1 MPPGR
6 IEGPSAWYG
15 PDMAKSPD
23 LANSEEW
30 LYRLTGDEIAE
41 LDQALEHTRARGLD
55 IIGITREDFPL
66 PRLGPVL
73 DDIHRELLHG
83 RGFVLLRGVPV
94 GRYSI
99 AEAAAVYWG
108 IGAYFGRALSQNAK
122 GHVLG
127 HVRDLGYNPDD
138 PNVRIYQTTERQ
150 YFHTDSCDLVGLL
163 CLRQARSGGLSAIV
177 SSVTVFNEMLARRPD
192 LLPVL
197 FEPFETD
204 RRGEVPAGMKPY
216 FAVPVFNWHAGRLS
230 TIYVRRYI
238 ESARRFPEVP
248 PLTAR
253 QVEALDGFDSLLE
266 DSALNLFMDFEP
278 GDIQLLHNHQI
289 LHDRTGYVDWPEPPR
304 KRHLLRLWLC
314 PPDGRP
320 LPDCFAPRYGSVE
333 IGRRG
338 GILVPGT
345 RLTVPLEPC

>member
-1 MPPGR
+1 MPPGP
-6 IEGPSAWYG
+6 IEGPSGWRG
-15 PDMAKSPD
+15 PDMAK
-23 LANSEEW
+23 SEEW
-30 LYRLTGDEIAE
+30 LYRLSLEDIAE
-41 LDQALEHTRARGLD
+41 LDGALAHVRRRGLD
-55 IIGITREDFPL
+55 TIAVTRDEFPL
-66 PRLGPVL
+66 PRLGVVL

-83 RGFVLLRGVPV
+83 RGFALIRGVPV
-94 GRYSI
+94 HRYSMVDT
-99 AEAAAVYWG
+99 ATVYWG
-108 IGAYFGRALSQNAK
+108 LGAYFGRALSQNAK

-127 HVRDLGYNPDD
+127 HVRDLGYDPED

-150 YFHTDSCDLVGLL
+150 NFHTDSCDFVGLL
-163 CLRQARSGGLSAIV
+163 CLRQARSGGLSAII
-177 SSVTVFNEMLARRPD
+177 SSVTVFNEMRLRRPD
-192 LLPVL
+192 LVPVL

-204 RRGEVPAGMKPY
+204 RRGEVPAGMKPW

-248 PLTAR
+248 PLTSR
-253 QVEALDGFDSLLE
+253 QIEALDVFDALLE
-266 DSALNLFMDFEP
+266 DRALNLFMDFEP

-289 LHDRTGYVDWPEPPR
+289 LHDRTGYVDWPEPER
-304 KRHLLRLWLC
+304 KRHLLRLWLA

-320 LPDCFAPRYGSVE
+320 LPDCYAPRYGSVE

-345 RLTVPLEPC
+345 TLTVPLEP

>member
-1 MPPGR
+1 MVANMPMPRER
-6 IEGPSAWYG
+6 IEGPSAWRG
-15 PDMAKSPD
+15 DEMAK
-23 LANSEEW
+23 SEEW
-30 LYRLTGDEIAE
+30 LYRLSPGDVAE
-41 LDQALEHTRARGLD
+41 LDGALAHTRARGLGV
-55 IIGITREDFPL
+55 IEITREDFPL
-66 PRLGPVL
+66 PRLGRVL
-73 DDIHRELLHG
+73 DEIHRELLDG
-83 RGFVLLRGVPV
+83 RGFALLRGVPV
-94 GRYSI
+94 GRYSM
-99 AEAAAVYWG
+99 AETAAVYFG
-108 IGAYFGRALSQNAK
+108 IGTYFGRALSQNAK

-127 HVRDLGYNPDD
+127 HVRDLGYDPAD

-163 CLRQARSGGLSAIV
+163 CLRQARSGGLSAII

-216 FAVPVFNWHAGRLS
+216 FSVPVFNWHAGRLS

-248 PLTAR
+248 PLTSR
-253 QVEALDGFDSLLE
+253 QVEALDVFDSLLE
-266 DSALNLFMDFEP
+266 DRALNLFMDFEP

-289 LHDRTGYVDWPEPPR
+289 LHDRTGYVDWPEPER
-304 KRHLLRLWLC
+304 KRHLLRLWLS

-320 LPDCFAPRYGSVE
+320 LPACFAPRYGSVE

-345 RLTVPLEPC
+345 TLCVPLEPR

>member
-1 MPPGR
+1 MPSPPMPPGP
-6 IEGPSAWYG
+6 IEGPSAWRGEDLARSQDWMYRL
-15 PDMAKSPD
+15 SPD
-23 LANSEEW
+23 DL
-30 LYRLTGDEIAE
+30 AE
-41 LDQALEHTRARGLD
+41 LEGAVAHVRRRGLD
-55 IIGITREDFPL
+55 IIAVTRADFPL
-66 PRLGPVL
+66 PRLGKVL
-73 DDIHRELLHG
+73 DDVHRELLHG

-94 GRYSI
+94 ERY
-99 AEAAAVYWG
+99 AAAEVATLYWG
-108 IGAYFGRALSQNAK
+108 LGTYLGRALSQNAK
-122 GHVLG
+122 GHLLG
-127 HVRDLGYNPDD
+127 HVRDLGYDHRD
-138 PNVRIYQTTERQ
+138 PHVRIYQTTERQ

-163 CLRQARSGGLSAIV
+163 CLRQARAGGRSAII

-192 LLPVL
+192 LVPVL

-204 RRGEVPAGMKPY
+204 RRGEVPAGMKPW
-216 FAVPVFNWHAGRLS
+216 FAVPVFNWYAGLLS

-238 ESARRFPEVP
+238 ESARRFPDVP

-253 QVEALDGFDSLLE
+253 QVEALDAFDALLE
-266 DSALNLFMDFEP
+266 DRALNLFMDFEP

-289 LHDRTGYVDWPEPPR
+289 LHDRTGYIDWPEAAR
-304 KRHLLRLWLC
+304 KRHLLRLWLA

-345 RLTVPLEPC
+345 GLTVPLEPV